1 MRIRQLDLI
10 AFGHFTNR
18 SIDLSQGNLGLHM
31 IYGPN
36 EAGKSTSL
44 RALTAFMFGFPQ
56 RTDDNFLHENK
67 ALRVGATLENR
78 DGKFLSCVR
87 RKAKAA
93 TLAYAETS
101 DEVPLSLWH
110 QFLPRIPQDQFLR
123 MFGLDHY
130 SLREGGQE
138 LVQGGGDSGQAL
150 FSSAS
155 GIANLQQ
162 KRIWL
167 DSKIE
172 EIYAKSGRKGHLFEK
187 LKEYKSLKDQEKQ
200 NSLSMD
206 HWRRIDTQLGLAR
219 GQIQELKNNK
229 DTLKRK
235 LLEAERIGRSIP
247 VVRNYLERN
256 KEIEAL
262 GQKSRLPEDLELCVQ
277 EVHKKMGQKRVWI
290 EGIEAELKNYQTK
303 LQQIPQNPWCQQ
315 QDQRVDKLTS
325 GLDLYQQAIQEIP
338 RLKIQREQLANQAS
352 QKWQQI
358 GSIESLRNRL
368 EAHPIPTSQKKW
380 IETLAKRY
388 EDFDKQISDGKLRLM
403 KLQKRFEP
411 QADAQ
416 EVQIDP
422 ESLGLLAQRVQA
434 VRPLASRM
442 QELEELEQHC
452 ASVQKHI
459 EHGIRRWNIT
469 VESIE
474 GLVQYTLAS
483 TSSID
488 RWGKELDK
496 RREAI
501 EKSKSDFDS
510 NAKKH
515 LAKQRDLDRKTKK
528 SRIPSKQDWES
539 SKQSRDQAFDLLIEH
554 RTGTTE
560 RWNELVQAY
569 LLSKESADE
578 IAAGLL
584 DQAELVA
591 QHEQLH
597 ESIDELKA
605 LMDESAQEIQ
615 QLESQLQAGLADWKK
630 FLDDH
635 KISAAGPAEAME
647 WVQAVAQLQH
657 ESKDLL
663 DKKYRIE
670 QIRSAIEKGTSGL
683 IQGLKA
689 CGVSPSN
696 QEGFDTLIAIAES
709 VLQKTS
715 MQQGR
720 AEAVRKQRQVDQ
732 QDYNDQSNEL
742 QGLEEQFAE
751 LKKQWWE
758 ALASIS
764 LPPKAT
770 TLEVQ
775 IILEQIS
782 DLQLTTDQIE
792 SIQKAIDQFEQQVRH
807 YEASVA
813 VAWEWLSSQNP
824 ESLDLLV
831 AQSSTESKVRF
842 LERYGNQVSKDQA
855 NRASIEPLRD
865 LASERLKIAQEEY
878 ANLERQMQEMIEHA
892 EAGTQERLLELARNS
907 RQFHLLDSD
916 RKQLR
921 DRLQDECNNREIEPF
936 IELVKQADA
945 DELTICI
952 QDLKDQISRIDL
964 ECEEAIKHCSG
975 LERDYQNLDTG
986 GKASML
992 ASQASGVGVLIEES
1006 VQELA
1011 ILRLAS
1017 AALTAGIDRYR
1028 SANEDPILKLAS
1040 ESFRDMTSGRYRGIE
1055 VSLDDDGKHLLV
1067 GKRAVDGPGSE
1078 VSLEQMS
1085 DGTRDQLYLALRL
1098 ASLQQWNTAHE
1109 PIPLIVDDI
1118 LVHFDDQRSI
1128 QTLKQLVR
1136 LSDQTQVIFFTHH
1149 EHLMELAQSSLPGEK
1164 VFFHQLQT

>member
-1 MRIRQLDLI
+1 
-10 AFGHFTNR
+10 
-18 SIDLSQGNLGLHM
+18 
-31 IYGPN
+31 
-36 EAGKSTSL
+36 
-44 RALTAFMFGFPQ
+44 
-56 RTDDNFLHENK
+56 
-67 ALRVGATLENR
+67 
-78 DGKFLSCVR
+78 
-87 RKAKAA
+87 
-93 TLAYAETS
+93 
-101 DEVPLSLWH
+101 
-110 QFLPRIPQDQFLR
+110 
-123 MFGLDHY
+123 
-130 SLREGGQE
+130 
-138 LVQGGGDSGQAL
+138 
-150 FSSAS
+150 
-155 GIANLQQ
+155 
-162 KRIWL
+162 
-167 DSKIE
+167 
-172 EIYAKSGRKGHLFEK
+172 
-187 LKEYKSLKDQEKQ
+187 
-200 NSLSMD
+200 
-206 HWRRIDTQLGLAR
+206 
-219 GQIQELKNNK
+219 
-229 DTLKRK
+229 
-235 LLEAERIGRSIP
+235 
-247 VVRNYLERN
+247 
-256 KEIEAL
+256 
-262 GQKSRLPEDLELCVQ
+262 
-277 EVHKKMGQKRVWI
+277 
-290 EGIEAELKNYQTK
+290 
-303 LQQIPQNPWCQQ
+303 
-315 QDQRVDKLTS
+315 
-325 GLDLYQQAIQEIP
+325 
-338 RLKIQREQLANQAS
+338 
-352 QKWQQI
+352 
-358 GSIESLRNRL
+358 
-368 EAHPIPTSQKKW
+368 
-380 IETLAKRY
+380 
-388 EDFDKQISDGKLRLM
+388 
-403 KLQKRFEP
+403 
-411 QADAQ
+411 
-416 EVQIDP
+416 
-422 ESLGLLAQRVQA
+422 
-434 VRPLASRM
+434 
-442 QELEELEQHC
+442 
-452 ASVQKHI
+452 
-459 EHGIRRWNIT
+459 
-469 VESIE
+469 
-474 GLVQYTLAS
+474 
-483 TSSID
+483 
-488 RWGKELDK
+488 
-496 RREAI
+496 
-501 EKSKSDFDS
+501 
-510 NAKKH
+510 
-515 LAKQRDLDRKTKK
+515 
-528 SRIPSKQDWES
+528 
-539 SKQSRDQAFDLLIEH
+539 
-554 RTGTTE
+554 
-560 RWNELVQAY
+560 
-569 LLSKESADE
+569 
-578 IAAGLL
+578 
-584 DQAELVA
+584 
-591 QHEQLH
+591 
-597 ESIDELKA
+597 
-605 LMDESAQEIQ
+605 
-615 QLESQLQAGLADWKK
+615 
-630 FLDDH
+630 
-635 KISAAGPAEAME
+635 
-647 WVQAVAQLQH
+647 
-657 ESKDLL
+657 
-663 DKKYRIE
+663 
-670 QIRSAIEKGTSGL
+670 
-683 IQGLKA
+683 
-689 CGVSPSN
+689 
-696 QEGFDTLIAIAES
+696 
-709 VLQKTS
+709 
-715 MQQGR
+715 
-720 AEAVRKQRQVDQ
+720 
-732 QDYNDQSNEL
+732 
-742 QGLEEQFAE
+742 
-751 LKKQWWE
+751 
-758 ALASIS
+758 

-831 AQSSTESKVRF
+831 AQPSTESKVRF